1 MKPIFDKILIANR
14 GEIACRAMR
23 TAKRMGIKTVAVYSD
38 ADARALHVKHADEA
52 HYLGGN
58 APSESYL
65 NIDKII
71 ALCKQTGAEAVYP
84 GYGFLSEN
92 AHFAQALDAA
102 GIGFIGPNVKAITIM
117 GDKIT
122 SKKLASKA
130 GVNCIPGYTDVIK
143 DAAQALQIA
152 NDIGYPVMLKASAGG
167 GGKGMRVA
175 YNDEECLEGFTRAA
189 SEAATSF
196 GDDRIFLE
204 KFIEQPRHIEIQ
216 VIADSHGKVLTLN
229 ERECSVQRRHQKVI
243 EEAPSPF
250 IDEATRAAMSQ
261 QAVLLSKAVDYVSA
275 GTVELIV
282 DKDKNFYFLE
292 MNTRLQVE
300 HPVTEMITGLDLIE
314 LMIRV
319 AAGEALPLEQS
330 DVRREGW
337 SVECRVYAENPARNF
352 MPSIGRL
359 SRYMEPSAAL
369 GARVDTGIEEGAE
382 ISMFYDPMI
391 SKLVTHASNR
401 EQAISAMQQALNEYY
416 IEGVDT
422 NINFLS
428 AILQEPRFQSGEIDT
443 NFIDTHFPEGYSPSD
458 NCPDDLSQIAAII
471 ATLHFRY
478 RDRAAK
484 ITNQV
489 PHTQHT
495 ARRDWVA
502 ITNKDTA
509 QAIDITGEG
518 GDFTV
523 KIAKQDFQIK
533 DTWKIGNPLYSG
545 EVNGKKISLQIN
557 RADYRFTVNHQGYT
571 AQFQILTPGTAA
583 LASLMPVKTP
593 PDLSKFLLSPM
604 PGLLVSM
611 NPKVGDS
618 FEAGQELAVV
628 EAMKM
633 ENSLRAENA
642 CTVKAVHAK
651 PGEILEVDALI
662 LEFE

>member
-1 MKPIFDKILIANR
+1 
-14 GEIACRAMR
+14 
-23 TAKRMGIKTVAVYSD
+23 
-38 ADARALHVKHADEA
+38 
-52 HYLGGN
+52 
-58 APSESYL
+58 
-65 NIDKII
+65 
-71 ALCKQTGAEAVYP
+71 
-84 GYGFLSEN
+84 
-92 AHFAQALDAA
+92 
-102 GIGFIGPNVKAITIM
+102 
-117 GDKIT
+117 
-122 SKKLASKA
+122 
-130 GVNCIPGYTDVIK
+130 
-143 DAAQALQIA
+143 
-152 NDIGYPVMLKASAGG
+152 
-167 GGKGMRVA
+167 
-175 YNDEECLEGFTRAA
+175 
-189 SEAATSF
+189 
-196 GDDRIFLE
+196 
-204 KFIEQPRHIEIQ
+204 
-216 VIADSHGKVLTLN
+216 
-229 ERECSVQRRHQKVI
+229 
-243 EEAPSPF
+243 
-250 IDEATRAAMSQ
+250 
-261 QAVLLSKAVDYVSA
+261 
-275 GTVELIV
+275 
-282 DKDKNFYFLE
+282 
-292 MNTRLQVE
+292 
-300 HPVTEMITGLDLIE
+300 
-314 LMIRV
+314 
-319 AAGEALPLEQS
+319 
-330 DVRREGW
+330 
-337 SVECRVYAENPARNF
+337 
-352 MPSIGRL
+352 
-359 SRYMEPSAAL
+359 
-369 GARVDTGIEEGAE
+369 
-382 ISMFYDPMI
+382 MI